1 MLEGW
6 KKDFSSTCQLV
17 TTFCCNNDFKY
28 TLYTRLT
35 MRVPGSETTLIR
47 VKDNTWNV
55 LNSLKN
61 KGDTFDTVIQ
71 RLLST
76 SKEAKLRIS
85 EEK

>member
-1 MLEGW
+1 
-6 KKDFSSTCQLV
+6 
-17 TTFCCNNDFKY
+17 
-28 TLYTRLT
+28 

-47 VKDNTWNV
+47 VRDNTWSA

-61 KGDTFDTVIQ
+61 KGDTFDAVIQ

-76 SKEAKLRIS
+76 TKEAKLRTS

>member
-1 MLEGW
+1 
-6 KKDFSSTCQLV
+6 
-17 TTFCCNNDFKY
+17 
-28 TLYTRLT
+28 

-47 VKDNTWNV
+47 VRDNTWNA

-61 KGDTFDTVIQ
+61 KGDTFDAVIQ

-76 SKEAKLRIS
+76 TKEAKLRIS